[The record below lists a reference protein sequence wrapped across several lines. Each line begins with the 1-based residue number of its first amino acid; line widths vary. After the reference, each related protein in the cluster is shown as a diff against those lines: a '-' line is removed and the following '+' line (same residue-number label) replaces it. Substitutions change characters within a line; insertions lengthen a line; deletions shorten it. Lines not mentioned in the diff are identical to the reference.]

1 MADDE
6 LRTVLGQIFDLLDAD
21 KSGHIE
27 EAEGLAIAHHMGSSD
42 KVAFWESM
50 IRDMDT
56 DGDGKISKLE
66 YIDFNV
72 SSGMKLKG
80 AQMLK
85 TELMD
90 KGFNGSGI
98 PPATM
103 DSVERV
109 LMSKLLPAIE
119 AAHAAGKTPILV
131 DATDPKK
138 AQDFSPLET
147 FLSYSGHEVFE
158 AKKMVVEVNMKKEK
172 SLEDARE
179 EQRVK
184 LCRAMKHGTYFII
197 AMSNGAPPW
206 KKKFCDDES
215 LPLALFDGAAV
226 NSVSTSALEA
236 SGGKLEETWAGK
248 VIKSIDECAAV
259 NDKFKVVVVTK
270 FAEEDYVEF
279 LQAETPLEQMAHMV
293 VTAES

>member
-103 DSVERV
+103 DSVE
-109 LMSKLLPAIE
+109 
-119 AAHAAGKTPILV
+119 
-131 DATDPKK
+131 
-138 AQDFSPLET
+138 
-147 FLSYSGHEVFE
+147 
-158 AKKMVVEVNMKKEK
+158 
-172 SLEDARE
+172 
-179 EQRVK
+179 
-184 LCRAMKHGTYFII
+184 
-197 AMSNGAPPW
+197 
-206 KKKFCDDES
+206 
-215 LPLALFDGAAV
+215 
-226 NSVSTSALEA
+226 
-236 SGGKLEETWAGK
+236 
-248 VIKSIDECAAV
+248 
-259 NDKFKVVVVTK
+259 
-270 FAEEDYVEF
+270 
-279 LQAETPLEQMAHMV
+279 
-293 VTAES
+293 

>member
-197 AMSNGAPPW
+197 AMSTGAPPW

-215 LPLALFDGAAV
+215 LPLALFEGIERKKTGNAEPIFNPDHDGVKRRWKVHCCSFKPRLYCKAGPLQQ
-226 NSVSTSALEA
+226 TPTMEPDEYGPRRRRYHRKC
-236 SGGKLEETWAGK
+236 GG
-248 VIKSIDECAAV
+248 
-259 NDKFKVVVVTK
+259 
-270 FAEEDYVEF
+270 
-279 LQAETPLEQMAHMV
+279 M
-293 VTAES
+293 